1 MNKDYSPYKNRATF
15 NVSFFRD
22 KVKKLRTE
30 YPNISVLQV
39 KIEIVNMMVSGVD
52 CGVACSMIREAA
64 DTVDWDFIYNDI

>member
-1 MNKDYSPYKNRATF
+1 MNTLSPYKNNATF
-15 NVSFFRD
+15 HVSFLRD

-39 KIEIVNMMVSGVD
+39 KIEIVDMMVSGVE
-52 CGVACSMIREAA
+52 CGVACSLIREAA

>member
-1 MNKDYSPYKNRATF
+1 MNKDYSPYKNGATF
-15 NVSFFRD
+15 HVSFFRD

-39 KIEIVNMMVSGVD
+39 KIEIINMMVSGVD

-64 DTVDWDFIYNDI
+64 YTVDCEFIYNDI